1 MIVDWGSS
9 IKERACMS
17 KEINISNTI
26 PIRPKVL
33 FSSRKERLFLLYFNI
48 FNNPKAIIQYR
59 IPKGSP

>member
-1 MIVDWGSS
+1 MIVDWGSL

-17 KEINISNTI
+17 KQINISNII

-48 FNNPKAIIQYR
+48 FNNPKEIIQYR